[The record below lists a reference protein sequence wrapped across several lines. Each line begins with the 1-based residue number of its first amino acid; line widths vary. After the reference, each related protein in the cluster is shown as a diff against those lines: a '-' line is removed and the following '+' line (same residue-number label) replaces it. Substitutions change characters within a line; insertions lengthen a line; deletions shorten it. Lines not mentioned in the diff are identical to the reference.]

1 MVIGSNPQLPHSL
14 FTSGATLASTIAT
27 EFGNATGNAG
37 SALAAL
43 ALMLMVITASVN
55 AFARVLTK
63 RARAVGA

>member
-1 MVIGSNPQLPHSL
+1 MR
-14 FTSGATLASTIAT
+14 A
-27 EFGNATGNAG
+27 NAG